1 MKQSKSFSKNDKIR
15 IYINISKAYY
25 YPGEKLGASILL
37 DVFDKTKCDKLQVIA
52 KGKIKI
58 NAVHSSPSSDD
69 EDENVIKPD
78 PEKKSKKNKKIRKLR
93 EVNIEDT
100 SSEDEEYIEAA
111 GITRKFSETK
121 EIFKFRKTIKL
132 TSDEYLKQGKYSFPF
147 ELELPENIPGS
158 FLYIEKK
165 AYVEIA
171 YSLKVKLNKIMLK
184 EVIPIVVRQR
194 ESTFNYKRNNEFE
207 KSILGCCCDNNTAK
221 ITVTTPN
228 KYYLSN
234 EEVELN
240 IIIDNKKNDIVG
252 SPLYVELYQRIIL
265 FPKDISK
272 KIKITNLVGQHFGKK
287 PIHSRKIYHKDISFY
302 VKKLECSYKD
312 LLKAMA
318 LKHYK
323 HKDVLSFLN
332 SSVNC
337 DLVICEYEAYC
348 AVQYP
353 NWNDE
358 ELGVFISVLLYPPT
372 EGIVSKSV
380 SQISKEF
387 NKSIINKK
395 IFLSQNENKEN
406 SKFDKYDDEFE
417 KKRFHKY
424 DDGSDEKFKKKMM
437 QIEESKNKE
446 KKKIKEKKNKDEDDD
461 DEINDKKDFKNNNIN
476 NISKNDKM
484 NSINKNINLKNENN
498 IINTKLNQKNQI
510 SDIDT
515 INSLQ
520 IKKNFNGD
528 FLKDALDNEFLDK
541 ESFQ

>member
-1 MKQSKSFSKNDKIR
+1 
-15 IYINISKAYY
+15 
-25 YPGEKLGASILL
+25 
-37 DVFDKTKCDKLQVIA
+37 
-52 KGKIKI
+52 
-58 NAVHSSPSSDD
+58 
-69 EDENVIKPD
+69 
-78 PEKKSKKNKKIRKLR
+78 
-93 EVNIEDT
+93 
-100 SSEDEEYIEAA
+100 
-111 GITRKFSETK
+111 
-121 EIFKFRKTIKL
+121 
-132 TSDEYLKQGKYSFPF
+132 
-147 ELELPENIPGS
+147 
-158 FLYIEKK
+158 
-165 AYVEIA
+165 
-171 YSLKVKLNKIMLK
+171 
-184 EVIPIVVRQR
+184 
-194 ESTFNYKRNNEFE
+194 
-207 KSILGCCCDNNTAK
+207 
-221 ITVTTPN
+221 
-228 KYYLSN
+228 
-234 EEVELN
+234 
-240 IIIDNKKNDIVG
+240 
-252 SPLYVELYQRIIL
+252 
-265 FPKDISK
+265 
-272 KIKITNLVGQHFGKK
+272 
-287 PIHSRKIYHKDISFY
+287 
-302 VKKLECSYKD
+302 
-312 LLKAMA
+312 MA

>member
-234 EEVELN
+234 EELELN

-358 ELGVFISVLLYPPT
+358 ELGVFIPVLIYPPVD
-372 EGIVSKSV
+372 GILSKSV
-380 SQISKEF
+380 EQISKQF
-387 NKSIINKK
+387 NNSIINKK
-395 IFLSQNENKEN
+395 IFLNEISNNEDSKLKKYEN
-406 SKFDKYDDEFE
+406 EFE
-417 KKRFHKY
+417 KKRFYKY
-424 DDGSDEKFKKKMM
+424 DDGSAEKFKKKMLSSS
-437 QIEESKNKE
+437 EKNK
-446 KKKIKEKKNKDEDDD
+446 K
-461 DEINDKKDFKNNNIN
+461 NDKKEINNKSDKKAEDNKINIKQDFENKNNIN
-476 NISKNDKM
+476 DFNNDKLK
-484 NSINKNINLKNENN
+484 NININNKKPENNFINKN
-498 IINTKLNQKNQI
+498 TNQQKKI

-515 INSLQ
+515 TNSLQ

-528 FLKDALDNEFLDK
+528 FLKDNLDNEFLDK

>member
-1 MKQSKSFSKNDKIR
+1 MKQSKSLSKNSKIR
-15 IYINISKAYY
+15 IYINTSKAYY

-37 DVFDKTKCDKLQVIA
+37 DVFEKTRCDKLQVIA

-69 EDENVIKPD
+69 EEENIINPD
-78 PEKKSKKNKKIRKLR
+78 PEKKSKKSKKIRKLK
-93 EVNIEDT
+93 EVNIDDT

-111 GITRKFSETK
+111 GLTRKFQEEK
-121 EIFKFRKTIKL
+121 EIFKFRKVIKL
-132 TSDEYLKQGKYSFPF
+132 TSEEYLKQGKYSFPF

-184 EVIPIVVRQR
+184 EVIPIVVRQK
-194 ESTFNYKRNNEFE
+194 ESTFKYKRNNEFE

-221 ITVTTPN
+221 ISVTTPN
-228 KYYLSN
+228 KYFLSN
-234 EEVELN
+234 EEVGLN

-252 SPLYVELYQRIIL
+252 APLYVELYQRIIL

-302 VKKLECSYKD
+302 VQKLECTYKD
-312 LLKAMA
+312 LLKTMA
-318 LKHYK
+318 IKHYK
-323 HKDVLSFLN
+323 HKDFISFLN

-337 DLVICEYEAYC
+337 DLVICEYEAYS

-358 ELGVFISVLLYPPT
+358 ELGVFISVLLYPPI

-380 SQISKEF
+380 SQISKDF
-387 NKSIINKK
+387 NQSIINKK
-395 IFLSQNENKEN
+395 IFLSQLENNKDG
-406 SKFDKYDDEFE
+406 SKSDKYDDEF
-417 KKRFHKY
+417 KKKKFHKY

-437 QIEESKNKE
+437 EIEEAKNKE
-446 KKKIKEKKNKDEDDD
+446 KKKIKDKKKEDEDM
-461 DEINDKKDFKNNNIN
+461 DENNEIKDFEDKKINNN
-476 NISKNDKM
+476 SKNDKL
-484 NSINKNINLKNENN
+484 NTINKNNIKDEN
-498 IINTKLNQKNQI
+498 IIDTKNKQKNQI

-515 INSLQ
+515 VNSLQ

-528 FLKDALDNEFLDK
+528 FLKDGLDNEFLDK

>member
-1 MKQSKSFSKNDKIR
+1 MKLNKSFSKNDKIR

-234 EEVELN
+234 EEVELQ
-240 IIIDNKKNDIVG
+240 I
-252 SPLYVELYQRIIL
+252 
-265 FPKDISK
+265 
-272 KIKITNLVGQHFGKK
+272 
-287 PIHSRKIYHKDISFY
+287 FY
-302 VKKLECSYKD
+302 
-312 LLKAMA
+312 
-318 LKHYK
+318 
-323 HKDVLSFLN
+323 F
-332 SSVNC
+332 
-337 DLVICEYEAYC
+337 
-348 AVQYP
+348 
-353 NWNDE
+353 
-358 ELGVFISVLLYPPT
+358 
-372 EGIVSKSV
+372 
-380 SQISKEF
+380 
-387 NKSIINKK
+387 
-395 IFLSQNENKEN
+395 
-406 SKFDKYDDEFE
+406 
-417 KKRFHKY
+417 
-424 DDGSDEKFKKKMM
+424 
-437 QIEESKNKE
+437 
-446 KKKIKEKKNKDEDDD
+446 
-461 DEINDKKDFKNNNIN
+461 
-476 NISKNDKM
+476 
-484 NSINKNINLKNENN
+484 
-498 IINTKLNQKNQI
+498 
-510 SDIDT
+510 
-515 INSLQ
+515 
-520 IKKNFNGD
+520 
-528 FLKDALDNEFLDK
+528 
-541 ESFQ
+541 

>member
-1 MKQSKSFSKNDKIR
+1 M
-15 IYINISKAYY
+15 
-25 YPGEKLGASILL
+25 
-37 DVFDKTKCDKLQVIA
+37 
-52 KGKIKI
+52 
-58 NAVHSSPSSDD
+58 
-69 EDENVIKPD
+69 
-78 PEKKSKKNKKIRKLR
+78 
-93 EVNIEDT
+93 
-100 SSEDEEYIEAA
+100 
-111 GITRKFSETK
+111 TRKFQETK
-121 EIFKFRKTIKL
+121 EIFKFRKVIKL
-132 TSDEYLKQGKYSFPF
+132 TSEEYLKQGKYSFPF

-184 EVIPIVVRQR
+184 EVIPIVVRQK
-194 ESTFNYKRNNEFE
+194 ESTFKYKRNNEFE

-221 ITVTTPN
+221 ISVTTPN
-228 KYYLSN
+228 KYFLSN
-234 EEVELN
+234 EEVGLN

-252 SPLYVELYQRIIL
+252 APLYVELYQRIIL

-272 KIKITNLVGQHFGKK
+272 KIKITNLVGQHSGKK

-302 VKKLECSYKD
+302 VQKLDCTYKD
-312 LLKAMA
+312 LLKTMA
-318 LKHYK
+318 IKHYK
-323 HKDVLSFLN
+323 HKDFISFLN

-337 DLVICEYEAYC
+337 DLVICEYEAYS

-358 ELGVFISVLLYPPT
+358 ELGVFISVLLYPPI

-380 SQISKEF
+380 SQISKDF
-387 NKSIINKK
+387 NQSIINKK
-395 IFLSQNENKEN
+395 IFLSQLENNKDG
-406 SKFDKYDDEFE
+406 SKSEKYDDEF
-417 KKRFHKY
+417 KKKKFHKY

-446 KKKIKEKKNKDEDDD
+446 KKKIKDKKKEDEDM
-461 DEINDKKDFKNNNIN
+461 DENNEIKDFEDKKINNN
-476 NISKNDKM
+476 SKNDKL
-484 NSINKNINLKNENN
+484 NTINKNNIKDEN
-498 IINTKLNQKNQI
+498 IIDTKNKQKNQI

-515 INSLQ
+515 VNSLQ

-528 FLKDALDNEFLDK
+528 FLKDGLDNEFLDK

>member
-69 EDENVIKPD
+69 EDENVIKSD

-165 AYVEIA
+165 AYIEIA

-194 ESTFNYKRNNEFE
+194 ESTFNYKRINEFE

-221 ITVTTPN
+221 ISVTTPN
-228 KYYLSN
+228 KYFLSN
-234 EEVELN
+234 EEVGLN

-252 SPLYVELYQRIIL
+252 APLYVELYQRIIL

-302 VKKLECSYKD
+302 VQKLECTYKD
-312 LLKAMA
+312 LLKTMA
-318 LKHYK
+318 IKHYK
-323 HKDVLSFLN
+323 HKDFISFLN

-337 DLVICEYEAYC
+337 DLVICEYEAYS

-358 ELGVFISVLLYPPT
+358 ELGVFISVLLYPPI

-380 SQISKEF
+380 SQISKDF
-387 NKSIINKK
+387 NQSIINKK
-395 IFLSQNENKEN
+395 IFLNQLENNKDG
-406 SKFDKYDDEFE
+406 SKSDKYDDEF
-417 KKRFHKY
+417 KKKKFHKY

-437 QIEESKNKE
+437 EIEEAKNKE
-446 KKKIKEKKNKDEDDD
+446 KKKIKDKKKEDEDM
-461 DEINDKKDFKNNNIN
+461 DENNEIKDFEDKKINNN
-476 NISKNDKM
+476 SKNDKL
-484 NSINKNINLKNENN
+484 NTINKNNIKDEN
-498 IINTKLNQKNQI
+498 IIDTKNKQKNQI

-515 INSLQ
+515 VNSLQ

-528 FLKDALDNEFLDK
+528 FLKDGLDNEFLDK